1 MRSVNNAVYD
11 MLVDLNL
18 VSSIDD
24 QIEVDPENERRT
36 LVKLVSKRDPS
47 SMLEIEIIDVENDE
61 PTVCVLNRVNMSYR
75 VMTIIMDTL
84 MDYLESA
91 PTSVPQS

>member
-18 VSSIDD
+18 VNSIDD

-47 SMLEIEIIDVENDE
+47 SMLEIEIINVENDD
-61 PTVCVLNRVNMSYR
+61 PIVCVLNRVNMSRR
-75 VMTIIMDTL
+75 VMSVIMDTL

-91 PTSVPQS
+91 PTLEPQS